1 MKYSDPKEALKRA
14 NNTEYGLAAGIVT
27 KNMADAVKF
36 SKNINAGF
44 VWVNTYFS
52 MFKEVE
58 FGMNKHHSL
67 IHF

>member
-1 MKYSDPKEALKRA
+1 LKYSDPKEALQRA

-36 SKNINAGF
+36 SKNIKAGF

-58 FGMNKHHSL
+58 FGILQIYNL
-67 IHF
+67 